1 MVPLLCQHLED
12 IVRSLASRAVLKDV
26 MTKANTCVSF
36 IKVDFKST
44 SVHKRPEDV
53 DVGVAA
59 KFEMQV
65 LVEKKEVNDT
75 QCFKLTQFYFDL
87 LCVLTR
93 LKRVALARQAR
104 CFIPSSL
111 VENRSISPRRFSSLL
126 EVLYIKDPITNFSAE
141 NAKKK
146 IH

>member
-1 MVPLLCQHLED
+1 MAPLLCQRLEG
-12 IVRSLASRAVLKDV
+12 IMRSLASRAVLEDV
-26 MTKANTCVSF
+26 MTKANTCVSL
-36 IKVDFKST
+36 IKVDFRSN

-75 QCFKLTQFYFDL
+75 QCLKLTQFYFDL

-93 LKRVALARQAR
+93 LKNL
-104 CFIPSSL
+104 
-111 VENRSISPRRFSSLL
+111 
-126 EVLYIKDPITNFSAE
+126 
-141 NAKKK
+141 
-146 IH
+146 H

>member
-1 MVPLLCQHLED
+1 MAPLLCQRLED
-12 IVRSLASRAVLKDV
+12 IVRSLASRAVLTDV

-44 SVHKRPEDV
+44 SVHKRSEDV

-111 VENRSISPRRFSSLL
+111 VEN
-126 EVLYIKDPITNFSAE
+126 
-141 NAKKK
+141 
-146 IH
+146 